1 MIIIKFGFI
10 GAGKVG
16 FSLGKYL
23 KENNIDI
30 SGYYSKSQHSSKEA
44 AIFTNTRQYNN
55 LEDLIKNSDTIF
67 ITTPDSE
74 ISVVWSEI
82 KKLSIKDKLICHCS
96 GSISSEIFSN
106 INNHGAYGYSIHPMF
121 AISDKYN
128 SYKNLSQAFITIEG
142 HKKHIEF
149 FKQLFSQL
157 GNDVAIISKEN
168 IEECLKKM
176 KFQDV
181 HIDQNIQQRTIIQDL
196 TFDGCLFENI
206 DFTKV
211 SLKHLDLIDVTFDKC
226 DLSNQNFDHQ
236 YLNRVQFKNCKLTG
250 TSFIETNLKDVL
262 FDHCQGRYSNLSS
275 SQLFN
280 VMFDHCDLQE
290 ASFYD
295 ANFKKIQFNETN
307 LIQSEL
313 ASLHHKGLDLSTCQ
327 IQGATFLCYISK

>member
-1 MIIIKFGFI
+1 MKLV
-10 GAGKVG
+10 A
-16 FSLGKYL
+16 
-23 KENNIDI
+23 
-30 SGYYSKSQHSSKEA
+30 
-44 AIFTNTRQYNN
+44 
-55 LEDLIKNSDTIF
+55 
-67 ITTPDSE
+67 P
-74 ISVVWSEI
+74 
-82 KKLSIKDKLICHCS
+82 KLS
-96 GSISSEIFSN
+96 
-106 INNHGAYGYSIHPMF
+106 Y
-121 AISDKYN
+121 
-128 SYKNLSQAFITIEG
+128 IE
-142 HKKHIEF
+142 KTSF
-149 FKQLFSQL
+149 
-157 GNDVAIISKEN
+157 
-168 IEECLKKM
+168 EECLKKM

-236 YLNRVQFKNCKLTG
+236 YLNRVQFKNCKL
-250 TSFIETNLKDVL
+250 
-262 FDHCQGRYSNLSS
+262 
-275 SQLFN
+275 N

-327 IQGATFLCYISK
+327 IQGAMFDLASLKGLIINDFQAVDLIGILGVKVK